1 MSEWTSPTK
10 YTLTYDDT
18 ILWAVIGPQLGLHLH
33 LYLHLYLYLNLHLYL
48 YLYLHYDLDW
58 GQGSFVTKAVCAR
71 ILGSS
76 PTYYPSALPLFAS
89 AL

>member
-1 MSEWTSPTK
+1 MNQIE
-10 YTLTYDDT
+10 TLFLGGL
-18 ILWAVIGPQLGLHLH
+18 IAKAVRARICICICICICIIIWIG
-33 LYLHLYLYLNLHLYL
+33 
-48 YLYLHYDLDW
+48 
-58 GQGSFVTKAVCAR
+58 GSFVTKAVCAR